1 MTLELNLTAED
12 RADTRKVE
20 IPVEVKSESGFQP
33 RREYDI
39 IVSDGSQAY
48 YCQTEVDEALLFAKE
63 SGHTDPEKIIEV
75 ARRRLLSQ
83 NEGGEKDE

>member
-39 IVSDGSQAY
+39 EIGDVRVAMP
-48 YCQTEVDEALLFAKE
+48 TEAEQYREELRQIIENSSMDSEKFQKVRATLEALRE
-63 SGHTDPEKIIEV
+63 
-75 ARRRLLSQ
+75 
-83 NEGGEKDE
+83 EGK